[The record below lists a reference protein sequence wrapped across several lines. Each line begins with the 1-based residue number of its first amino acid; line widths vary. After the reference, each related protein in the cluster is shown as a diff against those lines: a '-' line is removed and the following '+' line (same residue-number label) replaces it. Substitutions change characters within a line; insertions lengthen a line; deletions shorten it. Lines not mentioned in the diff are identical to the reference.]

1 MSRAQF
7 WIATVLATIS
17 LLLAVANITLG
28 SLNRGLQADIG
39 QRQQY
44 VQQSVQLEG
53 LYREIIRALAELG
66 ARNNDQDVRALLQ
79 KHGITYTVNA
89 TAPAAPAA
97 ATTKAK

>member
-1 MSRAQF
+1 MNRAQF
-7 WIATVLATIS
+7 WAATALGSVC
-17 LLLAVANITLG
+17 LLLAASNVTLG

-66 ARNNDQDVRALLQ
+66 ARNNDGDVRSLLAQ
-79 KHGITYTVNA
+79 HGISYSVNPA
-89 TAPAAPAA
+89 AAAAPA
-97 ATTKAK
+97 KGK